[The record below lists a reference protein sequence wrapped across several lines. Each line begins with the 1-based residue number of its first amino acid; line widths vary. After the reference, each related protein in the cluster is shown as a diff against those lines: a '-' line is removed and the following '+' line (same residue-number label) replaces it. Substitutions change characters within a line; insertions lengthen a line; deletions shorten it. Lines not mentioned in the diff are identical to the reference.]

1 MYQQQSPSSLHQA
14 TAWAR
19 KAWQGLQMLGLWLM
33 LLCAA
38 QSALAQT
45 PVTGVI
51 TSNTTLRAAQ
61 SPYLFQGDVIVD
73 NNATLSIEPGVTI
86 QMAAAASF
94 TLKRGALQA
103 VGTPSLP
110 IKITSASATP
120 AAGDWRQWR
129 FTAGT
134 NQALTQLGHVV
145 IEYGSGVAIESA
157 SPVINNTAINH
168 HSGPAI
174 SMDLAS
180 SPVGTG
186 NTANGNSLNAIS
198 VPSGTIRTQV
208 VWGIVGIPY
217 LVQQGLVH
225 IGQAPLAL
233 EPAKLKLSPGVVAM
247 LRVSLNAP
255 APAGGT
261 LIDVSSSV
269 PSVAS
274 AVTRVTV
281 PEGQTSADLE
291 VQASSLGTT
300 KITASHASLGMA
312 ETDIEV
318 VSLPSLGL
326 APASPTVGVNRNYP
340 MTLSLPAPAASNVT
354 VRLDNADTAV
364 LSASSSL
371 VVPAGQQSVNFEVTG
386 LVDGTSRLTAQADG
400 YASALATVAVRGK
413 ALVLPS
419 SVVVAPAGSTN
430 VTVEVTEP
438 APAGGLTVSLAVAQS
453 SLAQAPA
460 TVLIPAGQS
469 RVSFSING
477 KALGATT
484 LTATATGYQSGQ
496 TSVNV
501 DAISLNT
508 DPAADLVMN
517 EELSRTVRVQLSK
530 AAPQGGITVSV
541 VSQNPAVAA
550 VSPAEVFVPT
560 GQIYATVPVTV
571 NALTK
576 GKTAIDIT
584 APGLIRKVL
593 NVEVREKFGLHVRR
607 YSGVFKVVV
616 GKGLYTHPNEVYVE
630 RLINGVVSSGADA
643 VVVNLRCVAAEV
655 CSTSET
661 VTIPAGQSRA
671 YFYVTG
677 LDAGST
683 HIEAT
688 AQGAT
693 AATPIP
699 TDVIVPTVVF
709 NSLDGSRTTASVR
722 DDFSITFSVPGA
734 YWPNSQVAANALQVN
749 VAAKEQSPAGVV
761 NGIYDN
767 SNNLITQLL
776 IPKDSSTSRTGYVAQ
791 PAAAGTYRVEAE
803 VVGITTAQSAV
814 QTVTAAAQGLQVRRY
829 SNASKVV
836 VGKGLYTHPNEVYV
850 ERLINGAVSSG
861 ADAVVVNLRCVAA
874 EVCSTSETVTI
885 PAGQSRAY
893 FYVTGLDAGSTHIE
907 ATAQGAT
914 AATPIPTDVIV
925 PTVVFNSLDGSRTTA
940 SVRDGFSI
948 TFSVPGAYWPNS
960 QVAANALQVNVAAK
974 EQSPAGVVNGIYDN
988 SNNLITQLLIPKESS
1003 TSRTGYVAQPAAAGT
1018 YRVEA
1023 EVVGITTAQ
1032 SAVQTVTAAAQG
1044 LQVRRYSNVSK
1055 VVVGKGLYTYTSEV
1069 YVERLINGVVSGG
1082 ADAVVVNL
1090 SCVASEVCSTPQ
1102 TVTIPAGQSRA
1113 YFFVT
1118 GLEVGSTYIEATAQ
1132 GATAAIPTPIDV
1144 VVPTVV
1150 FNSLDGSR
1158 TTSSVRDDFSITFSV
1173 PGAYWPNSQ
1182 VAANALQV
1190 NVAAKEQSPAGVVNG
1205 IYDNSNNLITQL
1217 LIPKDSTTS
1226 RTGYV
1231 AQPAAAGTYRVEAE
1245 VVGITTAQ
1253 SAVQTVTAAAQ
1264 GLQVRRYSNVSKVV
1278 VGKGL
1283 YTYTS
1288 EVYVERLING
1298 VVSGG
1303 ADAVVVNLRCVA
1315 SEVCSTPQ
1323 TVTIPAGQSRAY
1335 FFVTG
1340 LDTGSTQI
1348 EASAAGF
1355 TSGVVTTE
1363 TITPLLLLN
1372 GAPSALRVGQTYTN
1386 IYVAAQVNGAY
1397 WPNSQYPAVNL
1408 SVTFTS
1414 SIPSIGTVTN
1424 TATWAKEA
1432 GSSARPTFTAISPG
1446 TTQITASSPGF
1457 VPATSGVIT
1466 VNP

>member
-1 MYQQQSPSSLHQA
+1 MYQQQPSSALQA
-14 TAWAR
+14 AAWAR

-38 QSALAQT
+38 PSALAQT

-186 NTANGNSLNAIS
+186 NTANGNSLNAIN
-198 VPSGTIRTQV
+198 VPAGTIRTQV

-291 VQASSLGTT
+291 VQASSLGST
-300 KITASHASLGMA
+300 KITASHATLGMA
-312 ETDIEV
+312 ETVIEV

-340 MTLSLPAPAASNVT
+340 MTLSLPAPAASNVA

-364 LSASSSL
+364 LSAPSSL

-419 SVVVAPAGSTN
+419 SVVVAPTGSTT
-430 VTVEVTEP
+430 VTLEATEP
-438 APAGGLTVSLAVAQS
+438 APAGGLTVNLAVAQS

-484 LTATATGYQSGQ
+484 LTATAAGYQSGQ

-530 AAPQGGITVSV
+530 AAPLGGITVSV
-541 VSQNPAVAA
+541 VSQNPAIAA

-571 NALTK
+571 KALTE
-576 GKTAIDIT
+576 GKTSIGIT
-584 APGLIRKVL
+584 SLGLIGKTL
-593 NVEVREKFGLHVRR
+593 NVDVRQKFSLRLTK
-607 YSGVFKVVV
+607 YSGSKLIV
-616 GKGLYTHPNEVYVE
+616 GKGLYNYYREFYVE
-630 RLINGVVSSGADA
+630 RLINGVVSNGAEA
-643 VVVNLRCVAAEV
+643 VTVNLRCIASEV
-655 CSTSET
+655 CITPAT

-671 YFYVTG
+671 YISVTG
-677 LDAGST
+677 VDIGST
-683 HIEAT
+683 QVEAT
-688 AQGAT
+688 AEGAT
-693 AATPIP
+693 SAAPMSV
-699 TDVIVPTVVF
+699 DVILPVVRF
-709 NSLDGSRTTASVR
+709 NSLDKNRTTSSIR
-722 DDFSITFSVPGA
+722 DDFSITLTVPGA
-734 YWPNSQVAANALQVN
+734 DWTTDQYAANSLQIN
-749 VAAKEQSPAGVV
+749 VSLKDQSPAGVV
-761 NGIYDN
+761 NGIYN
-767 SNNLITQLL
+767 SSNSLITQLTVARGS
-776 IPKDSSTSRTGYVAQ
+776 SSTGTAYIAQ

-803 VVGITTAQSAV
+803 VVGVTAEKSEV
-814 QTVTAAAQGLQVRRY
+814 QTVTAAAQGLRLTKY
-829 SNASKVV
+829 SGSKLI
-836 VGKGLYTHPNEVYV
+836 VGKGLYNYYREFYV
-850 ERLINGAVSSG
+850 ERLINGVVSNGAEAVT
-861 ADAVVVNLRCVAA
+861 VNLRCIAS
-874 EVCSTSETVTI
+874 EVCITPATVTI

-893 FYVTGLDAGSTHIE
+893 ISVTGVDIGSTQVE
-907 ATAQGAT
+907 ATAEGAT
-914 AATPIPTDVIV
+914 SAAPMSVDVIL
-925 PTVVFNSLDGSRTTA
+925 PVVRFNSLDKNRTT
-940 SVRDGFSI
+940 SSIRDDFSI
-948 TFSVPGAYWPNS
+948 TLTVPGADWTTDQY
-960 QVAANALQVNVAAK
+960 AANSLQINVSLK
-974 EQSPAGVVNGIYDN
+974 DQSPAGVVNGIYN
-988 SNNLITQLLIPKESS
+988 SSNSLITQLTVARGSSS
-1003 TSRTGYVAQPAAAGT
+1003 TGTAYIAQPAAAGT

-1023 EVVGITTAQ
+1023 EVVGVTAEK
-1032 SAVQTVTAAAQG
+1032 SEVQTVTAAAQG
-1044 LQVRRYSNVSK
+1044 LRLTKYSGSK
-1055 VVVGKGLYTYTSEV
+1055 LIVGKGLYNYYREF
-1069 YVERLINGVVSGG
+1069 YVERLINGVVSNG
-1082 ADAVVVNL
+1082 AEAVTVNL
-1090 SCVASEVCSTPQ
+1090 RCIASEVCITPA

-1113 YFFVT
+1113 YISVT
-1118 GLEVGSTYIEATAQ
+1118 GVDIGSTQVEATAE
-1132 GATAAIPTPIDV
+1132 GATSAAPMSVDV
-1144 VVPTVV
+1144 ILPVVR
-1150 FNSLDGSR
+1150 FNSLDKNR
-1158 TTSSVRDDFSITFSV
+1158 TTSSIRDDFSITLTV
-1173 PGAYWPNSQ
+1173 PGADWTTDQY
-1182 VAANALQV
+1182 AANSLQI
-1190 NVAAKEQSPAGVVNG
+1190 NVSLKDQSPAGVVNG
-1205 IYDNSNNLITQL
+1205 IYNSSNSLITQL
-1217 LIPKDSTTS
+1217 TVARGSSSTGTA
-1226 RTGYV
+1226 YI

-1245 VVGITTAQ
+1245 VVGVTAEK
-1253 SAVQTVTAAAQ
+1253 SEVQTVTAAAQ
-1264 GLQVRRYSNVSKVV
+1264 GLRLTKYSGSKLI

-1283 YTYTS
+1283 YNYYR
-1288 EVYVERLING
+1288 EFYVERLING
-1298 VVSGG
+1298 VVSNG
-1303 ADAVVVNLRCVA
+1303 AEAVTVNLRCIA
-1315 SEVCSTPQ
+1315 SEVCITPA

-1335 FFVTG
+1335 ISVTG
-1340 LDTGSTQI
+1340 VDIGSTQV
-1348 EASAAGF
+1348 EATAAGF
-1355 TSGVVTTE
+1355 ESGVIDFE
-1363 TITPLLLLN
+1363 TINPVLVLSS
-1372 GAPSALRVGQTYTN
+1372 APSSLSVGQKSTS
-1386 IYVAAQVNGAY
+1386 IYVRAQVSGAY
-1397 WPNSQYPAVNL
+1397 WSNDQYPAANL
-1408 SVTFTS
+1408 TITFSSSV
-1414 SIPSIGTVTN
+1414 PSVGTVTTTVN
-1424 TATWAKEA
+1424 WPA
-1432 GSSARPTFTAISPG
+1432 GSSSSARAIFTAISPG

>member
-1 MYQQQSPSSLHQA
+1 MYQQPSPSPLLQA
-14 TAWAR
+14 AAWAR

-38 QSALAQT
+38 PSALAQT

-186 NTANGNSLNAIS
+186 NTANGNSLNAIN
-198 VPSGTIRTQV
+198 VPAGTIRTQV

-291 VQASSLGTT
+291 VQASSLGST
-300 KITASHASLGMA
+300 KITASHATLGMA
-312 ETDIEV
+312 ETVIEV

-340 MTLSLPAPAASNVT
+340 MTLSLPAPAASNVA

-364 LSASSSL
+364 LSAPSSL

-541 VSQNPAVAA
+541 VSQHPAIAA

-560 GQIYATVPVTV
+560 GQIYATVPITV

-576 GKTAIDIT
+576 GKTAIDIS
-584 APGLIRKVL
+584 APGLIGKVL

-607 YSGVFKVVV
+607 YSGV
-616 GKGLYTHPNEVYVE
+616 
-630 RLINGVVSSGADA
+630 
-643 VVVNLRCVAAEV
+643 
-655 CSTSET
+655 
-661 VTIPAGQSRA
+661 
-671 YFYVTG
+671 
-677 LDAGST
+677 
-683 HIEAT
+683 
-688 AQGAT
+688 
-693 AATPIP
+693 
-699 TDVIVPTVVF
+699 
-709 NSLDGSRTTASVR
+709 
-722 DDFSITFSVPGA
+722 
-734 YWPNSQVAANALQVN
+734 
-749 VAAKEQSPAGVV
+749 
-761 NGIYDN
+761 
-767 SNNLITQLL
+767 
-776 IPKDSSTSRTGYVAQ
+776 
-791 PAAAGTYRVEAE
+791 
-803 VVGITTAQSAV
+803 
-814 QTVTAAAQGLQVRRY
+814 
-829 SNASKVV
+829 SKVV

-850 ERLINGAVSSG
+850 ERLINGA
-861 ADAVVVNLRCVAA
+861 
-874 EVCSTSETVTI
+874 
-885 PAGQSRAY
+885 
-893 FYVTGLDAGSTHIE
+893 
-907 ATAQGAT
+907 
-914 AATPIPTDVIV
+914 
-925 PTVVFNSLDGSRTTA
+925 
-940 SVRDGFSI
+940 
-948 TFSVPGAYWPNS
+948 
-960 QVAANALQVNVAAK
+960 
-974 EQSPAGVVNGIYDN
+974 
-988 SNNLITQLLIPKESS
+988 
-1003 TSRTGYVAQPAAAGT
+1003 
-1018 YRVEA
+1018 
-1023 EVVGITTAQ
+1023 
-1032 SAVQTVTAAAQG
+1032 
-1044 LQVRRYSNVSK
+1044 
-1055 VVVGKGLYTYTSEV
+1055 
-1069 YVERLINGVVSGG
+1069 
-1082 ADAVVVNL
+1082 
-1090 SCVASEVCSTPQ
+1090 
-1102 TVTIPAGQSRA
+1102 
-1113 YFFVT
+1113 
-1118 GLEVGSTYIEATAQ
+1118 
-1132 GATAAIPTPIDV
+1132 
-1144 VVPTVV
+1144 
-1150 FNSLDGSR
+1150 
-1158 TTSSVRDDFSITFSV
+1158 
-1173 PGAYWPNSQ
+1173 
-1182 VAANALQV
+1182 
-1190 NVAAKEQSPAGVVNG
+1190 
-1205 IYDNSNNLITQL
+1205 
-1217 LIPKDSTTS
+1217 
-1226 RTGYV
+1226 
-1231 AQPAAAGTYRVEAE
+1231 
-1245 VVGITTAQ
+1245 
-1253 SAVQTVTAAAQ
+1253 
-1264 GLQVRRYSNVSKVV
+1264 
-1278 VGKGL
+1278 
-1283 YTYTS
+1283 
-1288 EVYVERLING
+1288 
-1298 VVSGG
+1298 
-1303 ADAVVVNLRCVA
+1303 
-1315 SEVCSTPQ
+1315 
-1323 TVTIPAGQSRAY
+1323 
-1335 FFVTG
+1335 
-1340 LDTGSTQI
+1340 
-1348 EASAAGF
+1348 
-1355 TSGVVTTE
+1355 
-1363 TITPLLLLN
+1363 
-1372 GAPSALRVGQTYTN
+1372 
-1386 IYVAAQVNGAY
+1386 
-1397 WPNSQYPAVNL
+1397 
-1408 SVTFTS
+1408 
-1414 SIPSIGTVTN
+1414 
-1424 TATWAKEA
+1424 
-1432 GSSARPTFTAISPG
+1432 
-1446 TTQITASSPGF
+1446 
-1457 VPATSGVIT
+1457 
-1466 VNP
+1466 

>member
-1 MYQQQSPSSLHQA
+1 MYQQQSPSSLLQA
-14 TAWAR
+14 AAWAR

-38 QSALAQT
+38 QPALAQT

-145 IEYGSGVAIESA
+145 IEYGSGVTIESA

-291 VQASSLGTT
+291 VQASSLGAT

-364 LSASSSL
+364 LSAPSSL

-438 APAGGLTVSLAVAQS
+438 APAGGLTVSLAVAQT

-477 KALGATT
+477 KALGTTT

-541 VSQNPAVAA
+541 VSQSTAIAA

-576 GKTAIDIT
+576 GKTAIDIS
-584 APGLIRKVL
+584 APGLIGKVL
-593 NVEVREKFGLHVRR
+593 NVEVREKFGLRITR
-607 YSGVFKVVV
+607 QGGGSAIV
-616 GKGLYTHPNEVYVE
+616 GKGLYSYSSDYIYVA
-630 RLINGVVSSGADA
+630 RLINGTVGSGADA
-643 VVVNLRCVAAEV
+643 VTVNLRCVDASICNVPA
-655 CSTSET
+655 T
-661 VTIPAGQSRA
+661 VMIPAGRSSV
-671 YFYVTG
+671 FFSVTG
-677 LDAGST
+677 VDVGSSQ
-683 HIEAT
+683 IEAT
-688 AQGAT
+688 AEGAT
-693 AATPIP
+693 PSEP
-699 TDVIVPTVVF
+699 LPVEVILPTVIF
-709 NSLDGSRTTASVR
+709 QNIDTNRTTSSVR
-722 DDFSITFSVPGA
+722 DDFRIALRVPGA
-734 YWPNSQVAANALQVN
+734 RYADNQYAANPLSIN
-749 VAAKEQSPAGVV
+749 IGLSDQSPAGVV
-761 NGIYDN
+761 NGIYN
-767 SNNLITQLL
+767 QAGNLITQMT
-776 IPKDSSTSRTGYVAQ
+776 IERGQSRSAFAYVAQ
-791 PAAAGTYRVEAE
+791 PAAAGTYRV
-803 VVGITTAQSAV
+803 SADIAGLVNAKSDV
-814 QTVTAAAQGLQVRRY
+814 QTVSDAQDGLRLGRIGGG
-829 SNASKVV
+829 SAI
-836 VGKGLYTHPNEVYV
+836 VGKGLYSLSSDEIYV
-850 ERLINGAVSSG
+850 ERLINGEVGSG
-861 ADAVVVNLRCVAA
+861 ADAVTVNLRCVAA
-874 EVCSTSETVTI
+874 SVCTVPATVTI
-885 PAGQSRAY
+885 PAGRSSV
-893 FYVTGLDAGSTHIE
+893 FFSVTGV
-907 ATAQGAT
+907 
-914 AATPIPTDVIV
+914 DV
-925 PTVVFNSLDGSRTTA
+925 
-940 SVRDGFSI
+940 
-948 TFSVPGAYWPNS
+948 
-960 QVAANALQVNVAAK
+960 
-974 EQSPAGVVNGIYDN
+974 
-988 SNNLITQLLIPKESS
+988 
-1003 TSRTGYVAQPAAAGT
+1003 
-1018 YRVEA
+1018 
-1023 EVVGITTAQ
+1023 
-1032 SAVQTVTAAAQG
+1032 
-1044 LQVRRYSNVSK
+1044 
-1055 VVVGKGLYTYTSEV
+1055 
-1069 YVERLINGVVSGG
+1069 
-1082 ADAVVVNL
+1082 
-1090 SCVASEVCSTPQ
+1090 
-1102 TVTIPAGQSRA
+1102 
-1113 YFFVT
+1113 
-1118 GLEVGSTYIEATAQ
+1118 
-1132 GATAAIPTPIDV
+1132 
-1144 VVPTVV
+1144 
-1150 FNSLDGSR
+1150 
-1158 TTSSVRDDFSITFSV
+1158 
-1173 PGAYWPNSQ
+1173 
-1182 VAANALQV
+1182 
-1190 NVAAKEQSPAGVVNG
+1190 
-1205 IYDNSNNLITQL
+1205 
-1217 LIPKDSTTS
+1217 
-1226 RTGYV
+1226 
-1231 AQPAAAGTYRVEAE
+1231 
-1245 VVGITTAQ
+1245 
-1253 SAVQTVTAAAQ
+1253 
-1264 GLQVRRYSNVSKVV
+1264 
-1278 VGKGL
+1278 
-1283 YTYTS
+1283 
-1288 EVYVERLING
+1288 
-1298 VVSGG
+1298 
-1303 ADAVVVNLRCVA
+1303 
-1315 SEVCSTPQ
+1315 
-1323 TVTIPAGQSRAY
+1323 
-1335 FFVTG
+1335 
-1340 LDTGSTQI
+1340 GSTQI
-1348 EASAAGF
+1348 EATAAGF
-1355 TSGVVTTE
+1355 DSSVLNAE
-1363 TITPLLLLN
+1363 TINPVLILRN
-1372 GAPSALRVGQTYTN
+1372 APGSLIVGQTN
-1386 IYVAAQVNGAY
+1386 NSIYISAQVPGARY
-1397 WPNSQYPAVNL
+1397 SQNQYP
-1408 SVTFTS
+1408 SVDLPITFTS
-1414 SIPSIGTVTN
+1414 SVPSVGAVTHTVIWP
-1424 TATWAKEA
+1424 ARS
-1432 GSSARPTFTAISPG
+1432 GSSSRATFTAISPG

>member
-1 MYQQQSPSSLHQA
+1 
-14 TAWAR
+14 
-19 KAWQGLQMLGLWLM
+19 MLGLWLM

-38 QSALAQT
+38 PSALAQT

-186 NTANGNSLNAIS
+186 NTANGNSLNAIN
-198 VPSGTIRTQV
+198 VPAGTIRTQV

-291 VQASSLGTT
+291 VQASSLGST
-300 KITASHASLGMA
+300 KITASHATLGMA
-312 ETDIEV
+312 ETVIEV

-340 MTLSLPAPAASNVT
+340 MTLSLPAPAASNVA

-364 LSASSSL
+364 LSAPSSL

-541 VSQNPAVAA
+541 VSQHPAIAA

-560 GQIYATVPVTV
+560 GQIYATVPITV
-571 NALTK
+571 NVLTK
-576 GKTAIDIT
+576 GKTAIDIS
-584 APGLIRKVL
+584 APGLIGKVL

-607 YSGVFKVVV
+607 YSGVSKVVV

-630 RLINGVVSSGADA
+630 RLINGSVSSGADA

-776 IPKDSSTSRTGYVAQ
+776 IPKDSTTSRTGYVAQ

-803 VVGITTAQSAV
+803 VVGVTTAQSAV

-836 VGKGLYTHPNEVYV
+836 VGKGLYTHLN
-850 ERLINGAVSSG
+850 
-861 ADAVVVNLRCVAA
+861 
-874 EVCSTSETVTI
+874 
-885 PAGQSRAY
+885 
-893 FYVTGLDAGSTHIE
+893 
-907 ATAQGAT
+907 
-914 AATPIPTDVIV
+914 
-925 PTVVFNSLDGSRTTA
+925 
-940 SVRDGFSI
+940 
-948 TFSVPGAYWPNS
+948 
-960 QVAANALQVNVAAK
+960 
-974 EQSPAGVVNGIYDN
+974 
-988 SNNLITQLLIPKESS
+988 
-1003 TSRTGYVAQPAAAGT
+1003 
-1018 YRVEA
+1018 
-1023 EVVGITTAQ
+1023 
-1032 SAVQTVTAAAQG
+1032 
-1044 LQVRRYSNVSK
+1044 
-1055 VVVGKGLYTYTSEV
+1055 
-1069 YVERLINGVVSGG
+1069 
-1082 ADAVVVNL
+1082 
-1090 SCVASEVCSTPQ
+1090 
-1102 TVTIPAGQSRA
+1102 
-1113 YFFVT
+1113 
-1118 GLEVGSTYIEATAQ
+1118 
-1132 GATAAIPTPIDV
+1132 
-1144 VVPTVV
+1144 
-1150 FNSLDGSR
+1150 
-1158 TTSSVRDDFSITFSV
+1158 
-1173 PGAYWPNSQ
+1173 
-1182 VAANALQV
+1182 
-1190 NVAAKEQSPAGVVNG
+1190 
-1205 IYDNSNNLITQL
+1205 
-1217 LIPKDSTTS
+1217 
-1226 RTGYV
+1226 
-1231 AQPAAAGTYRVEAE
+1231 
-1245 VVGITTAQ
+1245 
-1253 SAVQTVTAAAQ
+1253 
-1264 GLQVRRYSNVSKVV
+1264 
-1278 VGKGL
+1278 
-1283 YTYTS
+1283 

-1323 TVTIPAGQSRAY
+1323 TVIIPAGQSRAY
-1335 FFVTG
+1335 FYVTG
-1340 LDTGSTQI
+1340 LDAGSTQI

-1363 TITPLLLLN
+1363 TITPLLLLS
-1372 GAPSALRVGQTYTN
+1372 GAPSSLRVGQTNTT
-1386 IYVAAQVNGAY
+1386 ISVAAQVNGAY
-1397 WPNSQYPAVNL
+1397 WSNSQYPAANL
-1408 SVTFTS
+1408 PITFTS
-1414 SIPSIGTVTN
+1414 SIPSVGTVTN
-1424 TATWAKEA
+1424 TVAWAKGA
-1432 GSSARPTFTAISPG
+1432 GASARPTFTAISPG